1 MNNFEPEMENNT
13 EQNKQ
18 TAADS
23 MAQEQPAPQAG
34 PQMPPRYPQPPVVY
48 PVQPPQ
54 PKGRRV
60 GTITMACAL
69 IAVGVLLLIGTFNQS
84 VSVLLLAKLAP
95 IILIVLG
102 IEILLRYFLSKGEKL
117 RYDFLSG
124 FICFIL
130 IIGSLGMAVIPE
142 LWYNWG
148 PHRSMLEE
156 DLQVQ
161 AKQVCAKALKDET
174 NVTSM
179 NIYFDLRHVDL
190 PETMSIDD
198 LRPADYVRAELRM
211 SNSFTSIEEFAKAA
225 QSVLKKIAATGIPF
239 DYINLMTP
247 SVEQLYG
254 YSLYLD
260 DGLGFDLSIEQLLD
274 NISIQYDGYDDG
286 YPYGL
291 EDVAGFAET
300 YMDRFHSFVEEF
312 AEAMPQEYPAR
323 CRAFASH
330 YQEQYDAFL
339 NGEEVIFPEDEYAT
353 PDVPV
358 LPEDSSEVEPA
369 EDTSTPEEIAA

>member
-23 MAQEQPAPQAG
+23 MAQKQPAPQAG

-190 PETMSIDD
+190 PEAMSIDD

-260 DGLGFDLSIEQLLD
+260 DGMGFDLSIEQLLD

>member
-23 MAQEQPAPQAG
+23 MAQKQPAPQAG

-260 DGLGFDLSIEQLLD
+260 DGMGFDLSIEQLLD